1 VIDFRYHLV
10 SIIAVFLA
18 LALGIVV
25 GTTSLNGGI
34 VDTLKSSNNKLIKD
48 KRNLE
53 TDVRDLRES
62 VGRRDDFTEGLA
74 SQLVAGRLAGE
85 RVLFVAAPG
94 ASDGVL
100 KDLQQLVGKAGGT
113 PTAVLRLR
121 DDLLDPG
128 KNQVVDDLVAQ
139 VAPAGV
145 DLPEGGAPADRAA
158 VELAAAL
165 VAKSSATALSSDAAA
180 KILGGF
186 TGADLVQVQAP
197 AGSKSAGTEPATMAV
212 LVTGGADGK
221 ALDEAGEQRQRAVLT
236 LARALDDRSQ
246 GVVVTGPLSSAETG
260 GLLQALRG
268 DGDLR
273 ERVSSVDVADTPYGQ
288 VTVVLALDEQD
299 AGGAGR
305 YGEGPG
311 AEAAAPTT
319 GQ

>member
-1 VIDFRYHLV
+1 MIDFRYHLV

-53 TDVRDLRES
+53 TDVRELRQS

-74 SQLVAGRLAGE
+74 AQIVAGRLSGE

-94 ASDGVL
+94 ASDGTV
-100 KDLQQLVGKAGGT
+100 KDLQEIVRTAGGT
-113 PTAVLRLR
+113 PTGVLRLR
-121 DDLLDPG
+121 DDLLDPA
-128 KNQVVDDLVAQ
+128 KNQVIEDLVAE

-145 DLPEGGAPADRAA
+145 DLPDGAPSDKAA

-165 VAKSSATALSSDAAA
+165 VAKTSASALSADAAA

-197 AGSKSAGTEPATMAV
+197 TGNKSAGTEAATMAV
-212 LVTGGADGK
+212 MVTDGSDGK
-221 ALDEAGEQRQRAVLT
+221 ALDDAGEQRQRAVLT

-246 GVVVTGPLSSAETG
+246 GVVVTGPVTSADTG
-260 GLLQALRG
+260 GLLQALRS

-273 ERVSSVDVADTPYGQ
+273 ERVSTVDVGDTPYGQ

-311 AEAAAPTT
+311 AEAAAPTN